1 MSSALNGLI
10 IGLLFALI
18 IVTGGWVGLLLAIVF
33 GGVGFVAAGH
43 LSGEIDLKALRGS
56 RG

>member
-1 MSSALNGLI
+1 MSSALNGLL
-10 IGLLFALI
+10 IGLLLAL
-18 IVTGGWVGLLLAIVF
+18 VVLMGGWVGLLLALVF
-33 GGVGFVAAGH
+33 GGVGFVVAGH